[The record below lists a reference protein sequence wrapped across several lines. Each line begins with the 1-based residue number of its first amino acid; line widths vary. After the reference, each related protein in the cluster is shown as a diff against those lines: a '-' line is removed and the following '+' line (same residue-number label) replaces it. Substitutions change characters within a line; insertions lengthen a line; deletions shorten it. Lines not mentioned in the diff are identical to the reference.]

1 MMESIVQQAKNICDS
16 SITKN
21 NITDMNTLYSQ
32 MNTHI
37 SLKDAPLMRPICKM
51 IKRIFDIIVATLF
64 LVLIFPWTYI
74 IIACCIKICM
84 PGPIIFK
91 QKRTGRN
98 GKVFVCYKFRTMDA
112 HNHADEYVDPQM
124 NKYSLGNFL
133 RVTSLDELPQ
143 FWNVFK
149 GDMSII
155 GPRPHMLVHDKEY
168 MSEIAT
174 YSLRYAVK
182 PGITG
187 WAQVNG
193 LRGER
198 DIKRVKMRVDYDL
211 WYIQHWSLGLD
222 IKIMLRTIG
231 VMIKK

>member
-1 MMESIVQQAKNICDS
+1 MMESIIQQAKDICDYS
-16 SITKN
+16 TTKS
-21 NITDMNTLYSQ
+21 NITNMNTLYSQ
-32 MNTHI
+32 MDTNI
-37 SLKDAPLMRPICKM
+37 LLKNALLMRPTCKM
-51 IKRIFDIIVATLF
+51 IKRIFDIIVATIF
-64 LVLIFPWTYI
+64 LVLIFPWAYI
-74 IIACCIKICM
+74 IIACCIKTCM

-112 HNHADEYVDPQM
+112 RNQADEYVDPQM
-124 NKYSLGNFL
+124 NRYSLGNFL
-133 RVTSLDELPQ
+133 RITSLDELPQ

-155 GPRPHMLVHDKEY
+155 GPRPHMLVHDEEY
-168 MSEIAT
+168 MNEIET

-198 DIKRVKMRVDYDL
+198 DIKRVKMRVEYDL

>member
-1 MMESIVQQAKNICDS
+1 MMGSIIQQAKNICDS
-16 SITKN
+16 QITKDN
-21 NITDMNTLYSQ
+21 TTDTNSLYSRI
-32 MNTHI
+32 NI
-37 SLKDAPLMRPICKM
+37 NILLNNAPLMRPTYKM
-51 IKRIFDIIVATLF
+51 IKRIFDIIVSTIF
-64 LVLIFPWTYI
+64 LVFIFPWAYI

-91 QKRTGRN
+91 QKRTGRD
-98 GKVFVCYKFRTMDA
+98 GKIFICYKFRTMDA
-112 HNHADEYVDPQM
+112 RNRSDEYVDPQM

-168 MSEIAT
+168 MSEIET

-222 IKIMLRTIG
+222 IKIMLRTIE